1 MPLSQLEHDT
11 LAKAFAVSK
20 TLLLDLQ
27 PKLAGLDS
35 IYNSAG
41 GVATTLTQAELDEIP
56 ALSGLTLAQVNDGLY
71 ALTAVILP
79 GIQTAYPALAQLA
92 ARFL

>member
-20 TLLLDLQ
+20 QLLADIQ
-27 PKLAGLDS
+27 PKLGSLNE
-35 IYNSAG
+35 IYNAAG
-41 GVATTLTQAELDEIP
+41 TGVGSTLTQAELDELP
-56 ALSGLTLAQVNDGLY
+56 ELSGLQKTTVDDALFAMAGMLTSVNNAFA
-71 ALTAVILP
+71 ALS
-79 GIQTAYPALAQLA
+79 QMA